1 MVRLADDVRKL
12 FMGSD
17 GQGGQLAITFSTRT
31 LVRWAKLSTK
41 FKGAPNPLGYAL
53 DLALL
58 NRARHEDATAITR
71 LAKDILGSSG
81 KTIPRPPS
89 LEIAMSQIFP
99 GPKISWSMKV
109 FTTASEDKFI
119 EVVRSALKNAAL
131 KMGCE
136 SPIEMNRMLACS
148 YALAI

>member
-58 NRARHEDATAITR
+58 NRATPEDATAITR
-71 LAKDILGSSG
+71 LAKDIFGEQW
-81 KTIPRPPS
+81 KDDTPATQP
-89 LEIAMSQIFP
+89 
-99 GPKISWSMKV
+99 
-109 FTTASEDKFI
+109 
-119 EVVRSALKNAAL
+119 
-131 KMGCE
+131 
-136 SPIEMNRMLACS
+136 
-148 YALAI
+148 